1 MKERERFILEQ
12 INKLGKV
19 DVNILALDLAVS
31 LETIRRDLTKLDR
44 KGLLHRTHGGAVG
57 LKAKDVGHSF
67 QARQKNNSDAK
78 RLIAES
84 AVEYVFEGAVIGLDA
99 STTSWFFA
107 QAMPDIPCTVV
118 TNAMHNINAL
128 SAKSNIKTIATGG
141 VYSAKYDAFYGPL
154 SEQLLQRLHIDI
166 GIFSCI
172 GVDANGSV
180 WESNE
185 LNASIK
191 RKIMAASEQKFLLI
205 DNSKLGRKSLM
216 KICDLSQIDIL
227 FCDQL
232 PNGELK
238 RYCDQ
243 QNLLVITT

>member
-12 INKLGKV
+12 LSKLGKV
-19 DVNILALDLAVS
+19 DVNQLALELMVS
-31 LETIRRDLTKLDR
+31 LETVRRDLGKLDR

-57 LKAKDVGHSF
+57 LKAKDLGRSF
-67 QARQKNNSDAK
+67 QNRQKSNSDAK

-84 AVEYVFEGAVIGLDA
+84 AVEYVFENVVIGLDA
-99 STTSWFFA
+99 STTSWYFA

-128 SAKSNIKTIATGG
+128 ATKSNIKTIATGG

-172 GVDANGSV
+172 GVDNGGSV

-185 LNASIK
+185 LNASVK
-191 RKIMAASEQKFLLI
+191 RKIMAASEKKFLLV
-205 DNSKLGRKSLM
+205 DNTKLGRKSLM

-227 FCDQL
+227 FCDEL
-232 PNGELK
+232 PQGELAT
-238 RYCDQ
+238 YCER
-243 QNLLVITT
+243 QNLLVITP

>member
-1 MKERERFILEQ
+1 MKERERFILERLS
-12 INKLGKV
+12 KLGKV
-19 DVNILALDLAVS
+19 DVNQLSVELEVS
-31 LETIRRDLTKLDR
+31 LETIRRDLSKLDR

-57 LKAKDVGHSF
+57 LKTQDLGRSF
-67 QARQKNNSDAK
+67 QNRQKSNSDAK

-84 AVEYVFEGAVIGLDA
+84 AVEYVFEDAVIGLDA

-128 SAKSNIKTIATGG
+128 ANKSNIKTIATGG
-141 VYSAKYDAFYGPL
+141 VYSVKYDAFYGPL

-172 GVDANGSV
+172 GVDNGGSV

-191 RKIMAASEQKFLLI
+191 RKIMAASEKKFLLV
-205 DNSKLGRKSLM
+205 DNSKMGRKSLM

-227 FCDQL
+227 FSDEL
-232 PNGELK
+232 PSGELEA
-238 RYCDQ
+238 YCNRH
-243 QNLLVITT
+243 NLLIITP